1 MALAE
6 LLVWPALLAYGE
18 AAVAYA
24 GNARNPGLL
33 GRFATWGVRAGWLAQ
48 TALLLVRR
56 YRAEGFPW
64 STWAGSLNLFV
75 WLVVGAY
82 LIWGCSPRFRLLGLA
97 VMPLAAALLA
107 VSYAA
112 GGTDAR
118 SGRSWHDVLLVSHV
132 AFVLAAFAGFTV
144 AAGLAGLELWQ
155 ERLLK
160 QRGPAILR
168 LRLPS
173 LVSLD
178 RLTIRTIAVSLGALT
193 VGLVPGFAR
202 LPAHG
207 IDVLIIATVGAWV
220 LYAAILY
227 LRVGVG
233 RRALASRLAL
243 VGLAVVIVLQLGLL
257 LTHVA

>member
-1 MALAE
+1 MAE

-24 GNARNPGLL
+24 GNARRPGLL
-33 GRFATWGVRAGWLAQ
+33 GRLATWGVRVGWLAQ
-48 TALLLVRR
+48 TALLVLQAE
-56 YRAEGFPW
+56 RADGFPW

-97 VMPLAAALLA
+97 VMPFAAGLLA

-112 GGTDAR
+112 GGTDSRTHAAW
-118 SGRSWHDVLLVSHV
+118 SDVLLVAHV
-132 AFVLAAFAGFTV
+132 AFVLTAFAGFTV
-144 AAGLAGLELWQ
+144 AAGLAALELWQ

-160 QRGPAILR
+160 EHRAGILR

-173 LVSLD
+173 VVALD
-178 RLTIRTIAVSLGALT
+178 RLTVATIAVSLGALT
-193 VGLVPGFAR
+193 IGLVPGFAR
-202 LPAHG
+202 LAEHG
-207 IDVLIIATVGAWV
+207 LDALMAGTIAAWL
-220 LYAAILY
+220 LYASILY
-227 LRVGVG
+227 LRVRSG
-233 RRALASRLAL
+233 RRALAARLAL
-243 VGLAVVIVLQLGLL
+243 VGLAAVLVLQLGLL